1 MGENCT
7 TLALN
12 LTGNATL
19 ECPCYDDQDDYQIS
33 SLAFW
38 IEGISQFIV
47 AIFGV
52 IGNLISAFIL
62 SRYFSNFMQIS
73 YQNKPIPQFSVV
85 EAPTGH

>member
-7 TLALN
+7 ALALN
-12 LTGNATL
+12 LTGNVTL
-19 ECPCYDDQDDYQIS
+19 ECPCYNEQDDYQIS

-62 SRYFSNFMQIS
+62 SRYVYYKGLFDSFWFGS
-73 YQNKPIPQFSVV
+73 LGKDS
-85 EAPTGH
+85 